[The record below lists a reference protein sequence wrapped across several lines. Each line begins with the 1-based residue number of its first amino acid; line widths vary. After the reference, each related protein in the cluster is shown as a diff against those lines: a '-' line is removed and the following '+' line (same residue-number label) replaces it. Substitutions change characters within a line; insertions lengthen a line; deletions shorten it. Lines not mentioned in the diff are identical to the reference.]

1 VVTPGQVVTAR
12 DWTNV
17 EGKRFLV
24 QQLFDADDWGR
35 VAWVTVYEPE
45 AIGAP
50 MSRVIPIDRMTV
62 DEVAT
67 EDLRRWRED
76 RSSERTTYRQIQA
89 ILEGGAE
96 R

>member
-1 VVTPGQVVTAR
+1 MVTPGQVVTAR

-24 QQLFDADDWGR
+24 QQLFDADAWGR
-35 VAWVTVYEPE
+35 VAWVTVYEPD

-76 RSSERTTYRQIQA
+76 RSSERATYRQIQA

>member
-1 VVTPGQVVTAR
+1 MVAPGQVVTAK

-17 EGKRFLV
+17 AGKRYLV

-35 VAWVTVYEPE
+35 VAWVTVYEPD

-50 MSRVIPIDRMTV
+50 MSRVIPIDRLTV
-62 DEVAT
+62 DEIAT
-67 EDLRRWRED
+67 EDLRRWREN
-76 RSSERTTYRQIQA
+76 RSAERDLYRQIRS